1 MAVIGGILMVAALA
15 VGGFCL
21 WAGSVQTARSTEIEL
36 FNNIIAITPVTMFI
50 LGAVSMLLLLLG
62 IWLAFF
68 ATKRRYRS
76 HRERRMLEKREK
88 EQAAELAETRAKL
101 ALREGAAA
109 ASTRPAAPAAA
120 TSGKP
125 ATPVTP
131 AAAPVTPATSGTPGT
146 SAGPGTRPGAAGLEP
161 DVRPA
166 GGSSAVSGGGAAP
179 APGPRED
186 GTFDPGID
194 GR

>member
-101 ALREGAAA
+101 AQREGAAPA
-109 ASTRPAAPAAA
+109 GTRPASPAGPTAA
-120 TSGKP
+120 TSTKP

-131 AAAPVTPATSGTPGT
+131 VESGTPIE
-146 SAGPGTRPGAAGLEP
+146 PGTRPGAVGPESDA
-161 DVRPA
+161 RPA
-166 GGSSAVSGGGAAP
+166 GGSSAVSGGRTAAP

-186 GTFDPGID
+186 GTFDSGVD
-194 GR
+194 RR

>member
-21 WAGSVQTARSTEIEL
+21 WAGAQQATMATQVEM
-36 FNNIIAITPVTMFI
+36 FNNVISITPVTMFV

-62 IWLAFF
+62 VWMAFF

-101 ALREGAAA
+101 AQREGAAGTANTAGTAGTA
-109 ASTRPAAPAAA
+109 APAHTTPPAHTTGTSGNTGTAGTGTHRPAA
-120 TSGKP
+120 
-125 ATPVTP
+125 
-131 AAAPVTPATSGTPGT
+131 GT
-146 SAGPGTRPGAAGLEP
+146 S
-161 DVRPA
+161 
-166 GGSSAVSGGGAAP
+166 SSATQPRRDDAP

-186 GTFDPGID
+186 GTFDSGNRP
-194 GR
+194 R